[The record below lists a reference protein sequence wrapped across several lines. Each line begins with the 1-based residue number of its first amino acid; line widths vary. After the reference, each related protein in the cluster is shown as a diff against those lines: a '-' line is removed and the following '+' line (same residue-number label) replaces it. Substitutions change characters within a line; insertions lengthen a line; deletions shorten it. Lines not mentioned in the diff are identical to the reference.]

1 MKTGVALS
9 SGGAAGIAHVGVLEE
24 LERAGIRIDCIAG
37 TSAGATVGAAWA
49 AGHLGEFRETMTSLS
64 RRAVF
69 GLFDP
74 TWPRTGL
81 LEGKRLLDLVRPH
94 IGDTFE
100 SLPRRFAAV
109 AAELKT
115 GKEVVLRNGSVPDAV
130 RASAA
135 VPGLLMPHEID
146 GRMLVDGGLVNPV
159 PVDVARRLGGEF
171 VISVSV
177 LGLVNEVVPEPEPQ
191 GLAAQWLAKLF
202 PPNKAANG
210 TPVPLPAELPPEI
223 DELGVI
229 EIMGRASRIVQA
241 RLAEE
246 RLLRDP
252 PDAMIRISLPDISL
266 FEFDRS
272 GEAIEAGRNAA
283 REALPSILQS
293 LEEAETIPG
302 RVSRWL
308 RGTD

>member
-1 MKTGVALS
+1 MKVGVALS
-9 SGGAAGIAHVGVLEE
+9 SGGAAGLAHLGVLEE
-24 LERAGIRIDCIAG
+24 LERAGVTICCIAG

-49 AGHLGEFRETMTSLS
+49 AGHLGEFRDTMSSLTK
-64 RRAVF
+64 RGVF

-94 IGDTFE
+94 IGETFD

-109 AAELKT
+109 ATELQS
-115 GKEVVLRNGSVPDAV
+115 GKEVVLRRGSVPDAV

-146 GRMLVDGGLVNPV
+146 GRLLVDGGLVNPI
-159 PVDVARRLGGEF
+159 PVDVARTLGSEF
-171 VISVSV
+171 VIAVSV
-177 LGLVNEVVPEPEPQ
+177 LGLVDEVIPEPEPQ
-191 GLAAQWLAKLF
+191 GLAEQWLARLF
-202 PPNKAANG
+202 PPSRSANG
-210 TPVPLPAELPPEI
+210 TPRTMPDGLPPEI

-246 RLLRDP
+246 RLRAHP
-252 PDAMIRISLPDISL
+252 ADALIRISLPDISL

-272 GEAIEAGRNAA
+272 REAIEAGRKAA
-283 REALPSILQS
+283 RAALPSILRS
-293 LEEAETIPG
+293 LEDEGSIPG

>member
-1 MKTGVALS
+1 
-9 SGGAAGIAHVGVLEE
+9 
-24 LERAGIRIDCIAG
+24 
-37 TSAGATVGAAWA
+37 
-49 AGHLGEFRETMTSLS
+49 MTSLN
-64 RRAVF
+64 RRGVL

-100 SLPRRFAAV
+100 TLPRKFAAV
-109 AAELKT
+109 AADLKT
-115 GKEVVLRNGSVPDAV
+115 GREVVLRKGSVPDAV

-146 GRMLVDGGLVNPV
+146 GRMLVDGGIVNPI
-159 PVDVARRLGGEF
+159 PVDVARALGGEF
-171 VISVSV
+171 VIAVSV
-177 LGLVNEVVPEPEPQ
+177 LGLVDDVAPEPEPQ
-191 GLAAQWLAKLF
+191 GLAAQWLARLF
-202 PPNKAANG
+202 PPDKTANG
-210 TPVPLPAELPPEI
+210 KPVTAPAELPPEI

-229 EIMGRASRIVQA
+229 EIMGRASRIVQT

-246 RLLRDP
+246 RLRSHP
-252 PDAMIRISLPDISL
+252 PDAFIRISLPDISL

-272 GEAIEAGRNAA
+272 SRAIEAGREAA
-283 REALPSILQS
+283 KAALPEIARA
-293 LEEAETIPG
+293 LEEAGSIPG
-302 RVSRWL
+302 RLSRWL